1 MISWRNREMDI
12 LLVGAVTV
20 LLLLVFYR
28 VGCV

>member
-1 MISWRNREMDI
+1 MKLWRNREMDI

-20 LLLLVFYR
+20 LLVVVLYR